1 MAKKLKLKFDANQPH
16 QITAIDSVV
25 KLFEG
30 LPTSD
35 RSDFTLSDEI
45 IPNLPPD
52 ETIYEDFLLENLQAV
67 QNQNNLLESS
77 RLEVDDGMVLEG
89 AASQSKWRQAQVKPM
104 FISGLSL
111 NCESTTAL
119 VSSLS
124 LSPVSPFTKVLKMLI
139 TAPIATFDLCMA
151 MKLLT

>member
-35 RSDFTLSDEI
+35 RSDFLSLSDEI

-52 ETIYEDFLLENLQAV
+52 ET
-67 QNQNNLLESS
+67 
-77 RLEVDDGMVLEG
+77 
-89 AASQSKWRQAQVKPM
+89 
-104 FISGLSL
+104 
-111 NCESTTAL
+111 
-119 VSSLS
+119 
-124 LSPVSPFTKVLKMLI
+124 
-139 TAPIATFDLCMA
+139 PIQT
-151 MKLLT
+151 